1 MRKKQDLLRDY
12 ICMRVQEYQV
22 AFLRRLAD
30 DLEKNGHMGDRG
42 SECWTEFVE
51 TIADDITYV
60 YELERVSTY

>member
-1 MRKKQDLLRDY
+1 
-12 ICMRVQEYQV
+12 MRVQEYQV